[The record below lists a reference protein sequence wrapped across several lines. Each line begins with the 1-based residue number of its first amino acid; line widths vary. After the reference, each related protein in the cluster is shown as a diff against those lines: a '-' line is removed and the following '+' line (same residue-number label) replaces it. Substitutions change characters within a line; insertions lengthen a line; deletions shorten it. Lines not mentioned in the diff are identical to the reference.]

1 MWSYQSILR
10 SRTELMR
17 SKILPAKPARAT
29 VLTGLA
35 RLGRNEDGTTAIEFA
50 VVAAPFFMFVF
61 GIIGISMHY
70 FVMNSIEKGM
80 DQASR
85 LIRTGQAQTNNYTV
99 GEFKNYLCNKA
110 NSRASEDAEGDAVDL
125 KADLGDGHIKC
136 GDLEIFVQNADNW
149 QDLAPQP
156 CVDVS
161 GTKQVNSTN
170 PADPIATQSGT
181 DSAVV
186 LVTACY
192 EWQFTK
198 KIPFLKFDTADNAM
212 VMQSATAFRTEPYA
226 ATSSAP

>member
-1 MWSYQSILR
+1 MRFMLPPAAPLRANILNR
-10 SRTELMR
+10 FMR
-17 SKILPAKPARAT
+17 LC
-29 VLTGLA
+29 
-35 RLGRNEDGTTAIEFA
+35 RNEDGTTAIEFA
-50 VVAAPFFMFVF
+50 AVAAPFFMFVF

-85 LIRTGQAQTNNYTV
+85 LIRTGQAQTNDYTV

-110 NSRASEDAEGDAVDL
+110 NSRSSLDANGDAVDL
-125 KADLGDGHIKC
+125 KTDLGDGHIKC
-136 GDLEIFVQNADNW
+136 GDLEIFLQKRADWQGVQ
-149 QDLAPQP
+149 PEP
-156 CVDVS
+156 CVNVD
-161 GTKQVNSTN
+161 GTKRVNSTN
-170 PADPIATQSGT
+170 ESDPLATHAGT
-181 DSAVV
+181 ESDVV

-226 ATSSAP
+226 ATSGQ

>member
-1 MWSYQSILR
+1 
-10 SRTELMR
+10 MR
-17 SKILPAKPARAT
+17 SMLSPAARLRANIFSKI
-29 VLTGLA
+29 V

-50 VVAAPFFMFVF
+50 AVAAPFFMFVF

-99 GEFKNYLCNKA
+99 GEFRNYLCNKA
-110 NSRASEDAEGDAVDL
+110 NSRASVDPNGDAVDL
-125 KADLGDGHIKC
+125 KTDLGDGHIKC
-136 GDLEIFVQNADNW
+136 GDLEIFLQKKTKWEDVQ
-149 QDLAPQP
+149 PEP
-156 CVDVS
+156 CVNVD
-161 GTKQVNSTN
+161 GTKRVNSTN
-170 PADPIATQSGT
+170 ESDPLASHAGT
-181 DSAVV
+181 ESDVV

-198 KIPFLKFDTADNAM
+198 RIPFLKFDTNENAM

-226 ATSSAP
+226 GTSGP

>member
-1 MWSYQSILR
+1 M
-10 SRTELMR
+10 RTKL
-17 SKILPAKPARAT
+17 LPAQPVRASFLNKFT
-29 VLTGLA
+29 
-35 RLGRNEDGTTAIEFA
+35 RLCRNEDGTTAIEFA

-85 LIRTGQAQTNNYTV
+85 LIRTGQAQTNNFTV

-110 NSRASEDAEGDAVDL
+110 NSRASEDSNGDAVDL
-125 KADLGDGHIKC
+125 KTDLGDGHVKC
-136 GDLEIFVQNADNW
+136 DDLEIFLQKAANW
-149 QDLAPQP
+149 QDLNPEP

-161 GTKQVNSTN
+161 GTKRVNSTN
-170 PADPIATQSGT
+170 SADPLATHAGT
-181 DSAVV
+181 ESDVV

-198 KIPFLKFDTADNAM
+198 KIPFLRFDTSDNAM
-212 VMQSATAFRTEPYA
+212 IIQSATAFRTEPYA
-226 ATSSAP
+226 APTSP

>member
-1 MWSYQSILR
+1 MRSIL
-10 SRTELMR
+10 
-17 SKILPAKPARAT
+17 LPATSTRT
-29 VLTGLA
+29 TFLNRFA
-35 RLGRNEDGTTAIEFA
+35 RLCRNEDGTTAIEFA

-85 LIRTGQAQTNNYTV
+85 LIRTGQAQTNNFTV

-110 NSRASEDAEGDAVDL
+110 NSKATKDADGADIDMR
-125 KADLGDGHIKC
+125 ADLGDGHIKC
-136 GDLEIFVQNADNW
+136 DDLEIFVQNADNW
-149 QDLAPQP
+149 QDLAPEP

-161 GTKQVNSTN
+161 GVKRVNTTN
-170 PADPIATQSGT
+170 TADPIATHAGT
-181 DSAVV
+181 ESAVV

-198 KIPFLKFDTADNAM
+198 KIPFLKFDTEDNAM
-212 VMQSATAFRTEPYA
+212 IMQSATAFRTEPYA
-226 ATSSAP
+226 ATSSP